1 MRILKLAILGA
12 ALLAAACQ
20 PAGAP
25 TGKERIAAKIA
36 DAMLNEG
43 VVVQVTRQQMQGLM
57 SQNVIGQ
64 DQVNQVGAAVSR
76 QLTTDLPEVKKTMVA
91 SLTKEFNIKELE
103 FYLKM
108 LTSKEGHAVAQ
119 KQEAAMQDTM
129 THMGKLAQEATTK
142 AVARVNS
149 AWPTGGH
156 PAPPPQPGMDM
167 QGLPEGMQQLPN

>member
-1 MRILKLAILGA
+1 MRIWKSAILGA

-20 PAGAP
+20 PAGQP
-25 TGKERIAAKIA
+25 TGKERIANKIA

-43 VVVQVTRQQMQGLM
+43 VLVQVSRQQVQGLIY
-57 SQNVIGQ
+57 QNAITQ
-64 DQVNQVGAAVSR
+64 DQANQVGIAVR
-76 QLTTDLPEVKKTMVA
+76 NQLKTDLPEVKKTMVA
-91 SLTKEFNIKELE
+91 SLTKEFNVKELE

-108 LTSKEGHAVAQ
+108 LTSKEGLAVAQ
-119 KQEAAMQDTM
+119 KQEAAMQETM
-129 THMGKLAQEATTK
+129 QKMGEVAQAATKT

-156 PAPPPQPGMDM
+156 AAPPPPEGM